1 MYNAMRWVNL
11 LLVLGTFLVYLSPY
25 IPPHVFFPLV
35 FPGLLFPWLILAN
48 ALFFVFWLIV
58 HDRYFLF
65 SLGVIVLGF
74 AEVSSIIGRPWGQ
87 LNHNDSNELTLVTF
101 NMRRLEP
108 FDNKQQVVS
117 PDVLTEVLGSYNAD
131 IICLQEV
138 PSTQKKQDKIRAA
151 FARNL
156 GMGFSSMSASKSL

>member
-1 MYNAMRWVNL
+1 MRWINL

-58 HDRYFLF
+58 RDRYFLF

-87 LNHNDSNELTLVTF
+87 LNHNDSNELTLVT
-101 NMRRLEP
+101 L
-108 FDNKQQVVS
+108 
-117 PDVLTEVLGSYNAD
+117 LTVPISFTALSFFLKNPIP
-131 IICLQEV
+131 IIIEYIFINTKW
-138 PSTQKKQDKIRAA
+138 SRHISFT
-151 FARNL
+151 
-156 GMGFSSMSASKSL
+156 